1 MTRSAPSAS
10 KHSTMISVNDA
21 QNLVEVHT
29 SRLSAETLPLSD
41 TLGMILAEAVVS
53 PLDIPPFDQSA
64 MDGYAFLFGAGISAE
79 TYQVI
84 GEIPAGA
91 PTALLPSPGEALR
104 IFTGAPVPEGTD
116 TVVMQ
121 EKVERNGSEILI
133 GDPLLK
139 KGGNVRLRGSQ
150 TKKGSIALDAGTK
163 LNPAAIGFLAGLGI
177 GTVKVWAKPS
187 VCLIITGK
195 ELAPPELPLGPGQVY
210 ESNSFTLTAALQSL
224 KIQPKLVFRSDDEE
238 TQITTYLKQ
247 GMAQCDLVIVTGGIS
262 VGDYD
267 LVKKSMDHCGV
278 ETVFYKVKQKPG
290 KPLFFG
296 KKDKTLL
303 FGLPGNPAAV
313 LTCFYE
319 YIAPAIRKMT
329 GNLSPE
335 PGSMQRTLTEGFHKK
350 AGLTYLLKGK
360 LQGDLVT
367 PLDAQESYMM
377 NSFAAADCLI
387 LLEEE
392 KTSYQKGDRVVVHPF
407 PSV

>member
-1 MTRSAPSAS
+1 
-10 KHSTMISVNDA
+10 MISIADA
-21 QNLVEVHT
+21 QNLVEAHA
-29 SRLSAETLPLSD
+29 SRLPGISLPIQD
-41 TLGMILAEAVVS
+41 ALGMILAEPVVS
-53 PLDIPPFDQSA
+53 PLDVPPFDQSA
-64 MDGYAFLFGAGISAE
+64 MDGYAFLFGTGVRNE
-79 TYQVI
+79 PYTVI

-91 PTALLPSPGEALR
+91 PTALLPTFNEALR
-104 IFTGAPVPEGTD
+104 IFTGAPVPDGTD

-121 EKVERNGSEILI
+121 EKVDSGGTEIRI
-133 GDPLLK
+133 NDPLLK
-139 KGGNVRLRGSQ
+139 KGSNVRLHGSQ
-150 TKKGSIALDAGTK
+150 TKQGDIALDAGTL
-163 LNPAAIGFLAGLGI
+163 LNPAAIGFLAGLGVS
-177 GTVKVWAKPS
+177 TVQVWAKPS

-195 ELAPPELPLGPGQVY
+195 ELAPPGSTLGPGQVY
-210 ESNSFTLTAALQSL
+210 ESNSFALTAALQTL
-224 KIQPKLVFRSDDEE
+224 NIHPKMVFRIDDDEAL
-238 TQITTYLKQ
+238 ITACLTQ
-247 GMAQCDLVIVTGGIS
+247 GMAECDLVIVTGGIS

-267 LVKKSMDHCGV
+267 LVKKSMEQCGV
-278 ETVFYKVKQKPG
+278 DTIFYKVKQKPG

-296 KKDKTLL
+296 QKDKTLL

-319 YIAPAIRKMT
+319 YITLAIRKMT
-329 GNLSPE
+329 GHLTPE

-360 LQGDLVT
+360 LQGDHVV

-407 PSV
+407 PSL

>member
-1 MTRSAPSAS
+1 
-10 KHSTMISVNDA
+10 MISIADA
-21 QNLVEVHT
+21 QNLVEAHA
-29 SRLSAETLPLSD
+29 SRLPGISLPIQD
-41 TLGMILAEAVVS
+41 ALGMILAEPVVS
-53 PLDIPPFDQSA
+53 PLDVPPFDQSA
-64 MDGYAFLFGAGISAE
+64 MDGYAFLFGTGVRNE
-79 TYQVI
+79 PYTVI

-91 PTALLPSPGEALR
+91 PTALLPTFNEALR
-104 IFTGAPVPEGTD
+104 IFTGAPVPDGTD

-121 EKVERNGSEILI
+121 EKVDSGGTEIRI
-133 GDPLLK
+133 NDPLLK
-139 KGGNVRLRGSQ
+139 KGSNVRLRGSQ
-150 TKKGSIALDAGTK
+150 TKQGDIALDAGTL
-163 LNPAAIGFLAGLGI
+163 LNPAAIGFLAGLGVT
-177 GTVKVWAKPS
+177 TVKVWAKPA

-195 ELAPPELPLGPGQVY
+195 ELAPPGSTLGPGQVY
-210 ESNSFTLTAALQSL
+210 ESNSFALSAALQTL
-224 KIQPKLVFRSDDEE
+224 NIRPKLVFRIDDDEDL
-238 TQITTYLKQ
+238 ITASLAQ
-247 GMAQCDLVIVTGGIS
+247 GMAECDLVIVTGGIS

-267 LVKKSMDHCGV
+267 LVKKSMEQCGV
-278 ETVFYKVKQKPG
+278 DTIFYKVKQKPG

-296 KKDKTLL
+296 QKDKTLL

-319 YIAPAIRKMT
+319 YITLAIRKMT
-329 GNLSPE
+329 GHLTPE

-360 LQGDLVT
+360 LQGDHVV

-407 PSV
+407 PSL